1 MIFILRVIAG
11 LAKGHKLTTL
21 KGDITRPTMDK
32 VKGAI
37 FNMIAP
43 RIQDA
48 EVLDLFAGS
57 GSLGIEALSR
67 GAKTAVFVDRNRQS
81 VNVIKKNLEYTKL
94 EGNAIIINE
103 EVDKIYNIL
112 PKGLTKFDII
122 FMDPPYNKNFVQKTL
137 IFLESNDI
145 LKERGVIIVEHSKQD
160 ELPKRVGNLEK
171 VRDRQYGITVIS
183 FYEYK
188 REVE

>member
-1 MIFILRVIAG
+1 MVFILRVIAG
-11 LAKGHKLTTL
+11 VAKGHKLTTL

-48 EVLDLFAGS
+48 DVLDLFAGS

-67 GAKTAVFVDRNRQS
+67 GAKLSVFVDSNKQS
-81 VNVIKKNLEYTKL
+81 VNVIKKNLDYTKL
-94 EGNAIIINE
+94 SDNAIIINE
-103 EVDKIYNIL
+103 DVDKIYNIL
-112 PKGLTKFDII
+112 PNGPTKFDII

-137 IFLESNDI
+137 IFLESNGI
-145 LKERGVIIVEHSKQD
+145 LKEEGIIIVEHSKQD
-160 ELPKRVGNLEK
+160 ELPERVGNLER
-171 VRDRQYGITVIS
+171 VRDRQYGITIIS
-183 FYEYK
+183 FYEYIK
-188 REVE
+188 